1 LRRGRRG
8 RGRSAGQ
15 RTATNVQIK
24 GKSNLTGLTGALAP
38 DIDGQVRLRGE
49 GYFRQ
54 GRVVLSKATPER
66 LNAEV
71 KGKGGDYHVT
81 LDMAFDEKHQRTS
94 VSGLCDCPFYGG
106 GKGYCKHIWAAI
118 CLADGTPDCEFRAV
132 EGHPVGFLSRFTT
145 TTAPSRT
152 KAVVSAE
159 PDTSGRI
166 RAFTSTSHATSHAV
180 PQATKDS
187 DSHKRPAH
195 NHKIAHA
202 NNNDQV
208 SWREALKLVGHA
220 QREIVELRSRAGTK
234 GNAQD
239 VYYVIDAESSRKS
252 GLLTVLVFRRA
263 GVEGEAGSEQIIPVP
278 IDLRALD
285 AFAQGPDRDILLH
298 FFGVATS
305 TLTRSGAWDEGNAPL
320 RPRSNSFAIADTLRP
335 YLLEQMAATGRLG
348 WLTIDD
354 AKLEGHAPIDLA
366 AFKALRWDAQEP
378 WVFRLAVAVRKQD
391 RTWIVRG
398 EFRRGRITVPLSDTL
413 LAFTDGLALFK
424 DRVVRTNL
432 PDPRLCAWMTTLK
445 QVQTIK
451 VQKADQAA
459 FLRGFVD
466 LPTAPPLDLPS
477 DSGWRIVVGEARP
490 RLIFLA
496 TPITDKAMVLLANY
510 EFDYEAPPAEAPRQ
524 SQAPRQG
531 QAPRPGQAPRQGQ
544 VPAQAAGTAAELRPA
559 ATASDE
565 ASAGATALALDV
577 GLAVTGDD
585 PAVAVAAGSAAV
597 GLAPAPEGRRPGRRP
612 RVHQIEAAPIPVPA
626 TAVPGKHPAALE
638 VQAPPRVIIRRDR
651 SREEHLIRELCS
663 HHGVQASA
671 GRGIAGA
678 DVFVD
683 AADLATL
690 VGDLATRGWSVEA
703 EGKKLRTGRSFNVDV
718 KSGVDWL
725 DLRARFDFG
734 GGVTVELPRLIEAL
748 RRGDN
753 RVQLGDGTVGL
764 LPEEWLKKLDPIL
777 RMGED
782 GAGDELRYR
791 SSHAAFLDILVAE
804 ADHAN
809 LDQSFIDYRKKL
821 AAFSGVAIS
830 EPQAE
835 FVGELRPYQKQGL
848 GWLEF
853 LAEFGFG
860 GCLADDMGLGKT
872 VQVLAF
878 LQKRCLAARAAG
890 KHLEPTL
897 IVAPTSLIYNWEDEA
912 KRFVPDLKILAH
924 VGAARERDA
933 KRLRENDVIVTS
945 YGTMR
950 SDIDILQTIP
960 FDHVVLDEAQAI
972 KNEGTQSAK
981 AARALKAKHRLAMSG
996 TPVENRIAELGSI
1009 FRFLNP
1015 GMLDSAAAFGDL
1027 FSGSGK
1033 ITPGKLETLAK
1044 ALRPFILRRT
1054 KEQVLPDLPGKTES
1068 TVYCV
1073 LEPDQQ
1079 REYDELAAHYRDT
1092 LKKKVKTVGI
1102 GKTRMHVLEALL
1114 RLRQLA
1120 CHPGLIDKE
1129 RIGENS
1135 AKMDLLDEQL
1145 QEVMDSGRKALVFSQ
1160 FTSMLAIVRARL
1172 DAKGI
1177 VYEYLDGSTTDRKER
1192 VEHFQNDANV
1202 RVFLISLKAGG
1213 VGLNLT
1219 AADYCFILDPWW
1231 NPASEAQAI
1240 DRAHRIGQQNHVFA
1254 YRLITRGTVEEKI
1267 LALQDSKRQLVE
1279 GIIAD
1284 DGNVMAD
1291 LTSKDLDFLFS

>member
-1 LRRGRRG
+1 MRRGRRG

-15 RTATNVQIK
+15 RTATNVQVK
-24 GKSNLTGLTGALAP
+24 GKSHLTGLTGALAP
-38 DIDGQVRLRGE
+38 DIDGQVRIRGE

-71 KGKGGDYHVT
+71 KGKSGDYHVT
-81 LDMAFDEKHQRTS
+81 LDMAFDEKNQRTS

-118 CLADGTPDCEFRAV
+118 CLADGTPDCEFRATA
-132 EGHPVGFLSRFTT
+132 GHPVGFLSRFTS

-152 KAVVSAE
+152 RPVVSAE

-166 RAFTSTSHATSHAV
+166 RAFSATAHTI
-180 PQATKDS
+180 PQPSKEAEP
-187 DSHKRPAH
+187 HKRPAH
-195 NHKIAHA
+195 HHQHA
-202 NNNDQV
+202 NGNDQV

-220 QREIVELRSRAGTK
+220 QRDIVEVRSRAGTK
-234 GNAQD
+234 GQAQD
-239 VYYVIDAESSRKS
+239 VYYIIDADSSRKS

-263 GVEGEAGSEQIIPVP
+263 GAEGEAGEGQIIPVP

-285 AFAQGPDRDILLH
+285 AFVEGPDRDILLH

-305 TLTRSGAWDEGNAPL
+305 TLMRSGAWDEGTAPL
-320 RPRSNSFAIADTLRP
+320 RPRGHSFAIAETLRP

-348 WLTIDD
+348 WLAVDD
-354 AKLEGHAPIDLA
+354 AKLEGHAPLDLA
-366 AFKALRWDAQEP
+366 TFKALRWDAQEP

-391 RTWIVRG
+391 RTWILRG

-413 LAFTDGLALFK
+413 LAFADGIAVFK
-424 DRVVRTNL
+424 DRLVRTTL
-432 PDPRLCAWMTTLK
+432 PDPRLCAWITTLK

-466 LPTAPPLDLPS
+466 LPSAPPLDLPS
-477 DSGWRIVVGEARP
+477 DSGWRIIVGEARP
-490 RLIFLA
+490 RLVFLA

-510 EFDYEAPPAEAPRQ
+510 EFDYEAPPMESPRPAHKPRQ
-524 SQAPRQG
+524 VVAAAAAPTV
-531 QAPRPGQAPRQGQ
+531 APAAAAAATP
-544 VPAQAAGTAAELRPA
+544 PAEGHLPD
-559 ATASDE
+559 ATAS
-565 ASAGATALALDV
+565 
-577 GLAVTGDD
+577 
-585 PAVAVAAGSAAV
+585 
-597 GLAPAPEGRRPGRRP
+597 APAKDGRRQGRRPK
-612 RVHQIEAAPIPVPA
+612 VHQIELDKREKQEQVQNAAPAPQQARPQ
-626 TAVPGKHPAALE
+626 AAAE
-638 VQAPPRVIIRRDR
+638 PPAPPRVVVRRDR
-651 SREEHLIRELCS
+651 GREEQLIRDLCS

-690 VGDLATRGWSVEA
+690 VGDLAARGWSVEA

-718 KSGVDWL
+718 KTGVDWL

-734 GGVTVELPRLIEAL
+734 GGATVELPRLIEAL

-764 LPEEWLKKLDPIL
+764 LPEDWLKKLDPIL

-782 GAGDELRYR
+782 GTEGELRYR
-791 SSHAAFLDILVAE
+791 SSHAAFLDVLVSE
-804 ADHAN
+804 ASQAN

-821 AAFSGVAIS
+821 AAFSGVATS
-830 EPQAE
+830 EPNSE

-878 LQKRCLAARAAG
+878 LHKRCLAARAEG
-890 KHLEPTL
+890 KTLAPTL
-897 IVAPTSLIYNWEDEA
+897 IVAPTSLIYNWADEA
-912 KRFVPDLKILAH
+912 KRFVPDLKVLAH

-933 KRLRENDVIVTS
+933 KKLSRNDVIVTS

-950 SDIDILQTIP
+950 SDVDMLQLIP

-972 KNEGTQSAK
+972 KNESTQSAK

-1027 FSGSGK
+1027 FSNSGK

-1073 LEPDQQ
+1073 LEPEQQ
-1079 REYDELAAHYRDT
+1079 TEYDELAAHYRDT

-1120 CHPGLIDKE
+1120 CHPGLIDSE
-1129 RIGENS
+1129 RAGENS

-1145 QEVMDSGRKALVFSQ
+1145 QEAMDSGRKALVFSQ

-1192 VEHFQNDANV
+1192 VEHFQTDPNV

-1267 LALQDSKRQLVE
+1267 LALQDSKRQLVD

-1284 DGNVMAD
+1284 DGNVLAD